1 MIGRLSLVLFLVAC
15 VGCASKPQPT
25 VKIRYDAPPP
35 PDASAQAAPTPP
47 AQPVPAVTKADGDLP
62 ALGAPISTREA
73 MDKAVSW
80 AVEGLTFYEHGELD
94 SARKSFSDA
103 RLILLEADLPDFWKE
118 QGLAAIQT
126 GLPENLRHHD
136 LEAVARELD
145 REDRPD
151 AAELAERAVIETEV
165 RRILRQFGDVNPQQ
179 KNVNILVYEVQRYVQ
194 FYRGKYREF
203 FERSYLRKHKYWPT
217 IQEVLAANKLPG
229 ELGYIAFVESGF
241 QPKAVSRADAHGL
254 WQFIPET
261 GKRYGLLQREDF
273 YDVRKSTQAAAGYL
287 MDLLNIFGTSSFL
300 LATASYNAGEGKIM
314 RCLRDLDSL
323 ENRSFWAIRH
333 CLALETQEYVPKIMA
348 AAVISSNPKRFGFH
362 LPTEEEMRQ
371 RYEIVVVPQITPLS
385 RISEMSGVDVIDIR
399 LANNDLDPNL
409 SYTPGRNFPLYLPV
423 GAGTRFL
430 AAMAAQPP
438 QPEAQIASTTVP
450 DLARE
455 PARTKKS
462 ERSWSEG
469 RTYVVKG
476 GDTLSSIAR
485 RHQLE
490 VKELASLN
498 KIRSPYTL
506 SIGQRLVL
514 PPGKGESAPVVYTVQ
529 DGNSIEDIA
538 SMFAVRD
545 RDIMSWNEL
554 RSSKL
559 KAGQTLHIY
568 PASGYETRTYKVRRG
583 DSLAAI
589 ARRFGVTLDA
599 LLTAN
604 GLSTK
609 KVLRPGQKLVVYVRS
624 NLGSEAR

>member
-15 VGCASKPQPT
+15 VGCASKPQPK
-25 VKIRYDAPPP
+25 VKIRYTD
-35 PDASAQAAPTPP
+35 AAPAAAAATQTPP
-47 AQPVPAVTKADGDLP
+47 APAPAVPAKADGDLP
-62 ALGAPISTREA
+62 AMGAPISTREA

-80 AVEGLTFYEHGELD
+80 VVEGLTFYEHGELD

-136 LEAVARELD
+136 LEAVARELE
-145 REDRPD
+145 RKDRPD

-179 KNVNILVYEVQRYVQ
+179 QQVNVLVYEVQRYVQ

-217 IQEVLAANKLPG
+217 IQEVLKANKLPG

-287 MDLLNIFGTSSFL
+287 MDLLNIFGSPSFL

-314 RCLRDLDSL
+314 RCLRDLDSV

-348 AAVISSNPKRFGFH
+348 AAVISSDPKRFGFY
-362 LPTEEEMRQ
+362 LPTEEEMRK
-371 RYEIVVVPQITPLS
+371 RYEIAIVPQVMTLA
-385 RISEMSGVDVIDIR
+385 RISELSGVDVVDLR

-409 SYTPGRNFPLYLPV
+409 STTPGRNFPLYLPV
-423 GAGTRFL
+423 GAGTRFQTAL
-430 AAMAAQPP
+430 AAQPV
-438 QPEAQIASTTVP
+438 QQEVQIASTTIP
-450 DLARE
+450 ELSPE
-455 PARTKKS
+455 PAREKRS
-462 ERSWSEG
+462 ERSTWSEG

-485 RHQLE
+485 RNELD
-490 VKELASLN
+490 VKELAKLN
-498 KIRSPYTL
+498 KIASPYTL
-506 SIGQRLVL
+506 NIGQRLVL
-514 PPGKGESAPVVYTVQ
+514 PPGKGESEPVVYTVQ

-538 SMFAVRD
+538 TMFAVND

-559 KAGQTLHIY
+559 KEGQTLHIY
-568 PASGYETRTYKVRRG
+568 PSSGFETRTYKVRRG

-609 KVLRPGQKLVVYVRS
+609 KVLRPGQKLVVYVRAGLS
-624 NLGSEAR
+624 AEAR

>member
-15 VGCASKPQPT
+15 MGCASKPQPQ
-25 VKIRYDAPPP
+25 VKIRYDAPLPPDMAAQAPP
-35 PDASAQAAPTPP
+35 PA
-47 AQPVPAVTKADGDLP
+47 VPAAADTAKADGDL
-62 ALGAPISTREA
+62 AAMGAPITTREA

-103 RLILLEADLPDFWKE
+103 RLMLLEADLPDFWKE

-136 LEAVARELD
+136 LEAVSRELAQT
-145 REDRPD
+145 DRPD

-165 RRILRQFGDVNPQQ
+165 RRILRQFGDITPEQR
-179 KNVNILVYEVQRYVQ
+179 NVNILVYEVQRYVQ
-194 FYRGKYREF
+194 FYRGKYRPF

-241 QPKAVSRADAHGL
+241 SPKAVSHADAHGL

-261 GKRYGLLQREDF
+261 GKRYGLVLREDF

-287 MDLLNIFGTSSFL
+287 MDLLNIFGSPSFL
-300 LATASYNAGEGKIM
+300 LAAASYNAGEGKIM

-348 AAVISSNPKRFGFH
+348 AAVISSDPKRFGFY

-371 RYEIVVVPQITPLS
+371 RYEIVVVPQILPLT
-385 RISEMSGVDVIDIR
+385 RLSEMSGVDVVDIR

-409 SYTPGRNFPLYLPV
+409 SSTPGRNFPLYLPV
-423 GAGTRFL
+423 GAGARL
-430 AAMAAQPP
+430 QAALVAQP
-438 QPEAQIASTTVP
+438 QPEVQLASTNV
-450 DLARE
+450 RE
-455 PARTKKS
+455 LGLQPERPAKAKS
-462 ERSWSEG
+462 SWSGG
-469 RTYVVKG
+469 RTYIVKG
-476 GDTLSSIAR
+476 GDTLSSISR
-485 RHQLE
+485 RHGMD
-490 VKELASLN
+490 VKELAKLN

-514 PPGKGESAPVVYTVQ
+514 PGGQGGESPRVVYTVQ
-529 DGNSIEDIA
+529 DGNSLEDIA

-559 KAGQTLHIY
+559 KEGQTLHIY
-568 PASGYETRTYKVRRG
+568 PSREFETRTYKVRRG

-589 ARRFGVTLDA
+589 ARRFGVSLDA

-604 GLSTK
+604 GLSTN
-609 KVLRPGQKLVVYVRS
+609 KVLRPGQKLVVYIRS
-624 NLGSEAR
+624 GLGGTEAR

>member
-15 VGCASKPQPT
+15 MGCASKPQPK

-35 PDASAQAAPTPP
+35 ADVATQTPPPPAAPV
-47 AQPVPAVTKADGDLP
+47 AGVAKADGDL
-62 ALGAPISTREA
+62 AAMGAPITTREA

-103 RLILLEADLPDFWKE
+103 RLMLLEADLPDFWKE
-118 QGLAAIQT
+118 QGLAAIQA

-136 LEAVARELD
+136 LEAVARKLAQT
-145 REDRPD
+145 DRPD
-151 AAELAERAVIETEV
+151 AAELDERAVIETEV
-165 RRILRQFGDVNPQQ
+165 RRILRQFGDLNPEQR
-179 KNVNILVYEVQRYVQ
+179 NVNILVYEVQRYVQ
-194 FYRGKYREF
+194 FYRGKYRPF

-241 QPKAVSRADAHGL
+241 SPKAVSHANAHGL

-261 GKRYGLLQREDF
+261 GKRYGLVQRDDF

-287 MDLLNIFGTSSFL
+287 MDLLNIFGSPSFL

-348 AAVISSNPKRFGFH
+348 AAVISSNPKRFGFY

-371 RYEIVVVPQITPLS
+371 RYEIVVVPQIMPLT
-385 RISEMSGVDVIDIR
+385 RISEMSGVDVIDLR

-409 SYTPGRNFPLYLPV
+409 SSTPGRNFPLYLPV
-423 GAGTRFL
+423 GAGARL
-430 AAMAAQPP
+430 QAALVAQP
-438 QPEAQIASTTVP
+438 QAEALVASTNVRELDLQP
-450 DLARE
+450 DR
-455 PARTKKS
+455 PAKAKS
-462 ERSWSEG
+462 SWSEG
-469 RTYVVKG
+469 RTYIVKG

-485 RHQLE
+485 RHELD
-490 VKELASLN
+490 VKEVAKLN

-514 PPGKGESAPVVYTVQ
+514 PGGKDGESPRVVYTVQ
-529 DGNSIEDIA
+529 DGNSLEDIA

-559 KAGQTLHIY
+559 KEGQTLHIY
-568 PASGYETRTYKVRRG
+568 PSRGFETRTYKVRRG

-589 ARRFGVTLDA
+589 ARRFGVSLDA
-599 LLTAN
+599 LLIAN
-604 GLSTK
+604 GLSTN

-624 NLGSEAR
+624 GLGAEAR

>member
-1 MIGRLSLVLFLVAC
+1 MIGRLSLVLFLVTC
-15 VGCASKPQPT
+15 MGCASKPQPK
-25 VKIRYDAPPP
+25 VKIRHHDAAPP
-35 PDASAQAAPTPP
+35 AAAAAQTPP
-47 AQPVPAVTKADGDLP
+47 TQPVVAATKADGDLP
-62 ALGAPISTREA
+62 AMGAPITTREA
-73 MDKAVSW
+73 MEKAVSW

-118 QGLAAIQT
+118 QGLAALQS

-136 LEAVARELD
+136 LAAVARQIEQA
-145 REDRPD
+145 ERPD

-165 RRILRQFGDVNPQQ
+165 RRILRQFGDLTPQQ
-179 KNVNILVYEVQRYVQ
+179 QYVNVLVYEVQRYVQ
-194 FYRGKYREF
+194 FYRGKYRPF

-241 QPKAVSRADAHGL
+241 SPKAVSRADAHGL

-287 MDLLNIFGTSSFL
+287 MDLLNIFGSPSFL
-300 LATASYNAGEGKIM
+300 LAAASYNAGEGKIM

-348 AAVISSNPKRFGFH
+348 AAVISSDPKRFGFY
-362 LPTEEEMRQ
+362 LPTEEEMRK
-371 RYEIVVVPQITPLS
+371 RYEIVVVPHVMPLA
-385 RISEMSGVDVIDIR
+385 RISEMCGVDVVDLR

-409 SYTPGRNFPLYLPV
+409 VTTPGRNFPLYLPI
-423 GAGTRFL
+423 GAGTRFT
-430 AAMAAQPP
+430 AALSAQP
-438 QPEAQIASTTVP
+438 QPEVLVASTTTVP
-450 DLARE
+450 EITSE
-455 PARTKKS
+455 PAAEKEKKS
-462 ERSWSEG
+462 DRTWSEG

-485 RHQLE
+485 RHELDA
-490 VKELASLN
+490 KELAKLN

-514 PPGKGESAPVVYTVQ
+514 PPGSSESPRIVYTVQ
-529 DGNSIEDIA
+529 DGNSIEEIA
-538 SMFAVRD
+538 DMFSVRD

-559 KAGQTLHIY
+559 KEGQTLHIF
-568 PASGYETRTYKVRRG
+568 PTRGYKARTYKVQRG

-589 ARRFGVTLDA
+589 ARRFGVSIDA

-609 KVLRPGQKLVVYVRS
+609 KVLRPGQKLVVYVP
-624 NLGSEAR
+624 A

>member
-1 MIGRLSLVLFLVAC
+1 MIGRLSLVLFLVTC
-15 VGCASKPQPT
+15 MGCASKPQPK
-25 VKIRYDAPPP
+25 VKIRHHDA
-35 PDASAQAAPTPP
+35 TPP
-47 AQPVPAVTKADGDLP
+47 AAVPAQAPPTQPVVAATKADGDLP
-62 ALGAPISTREA
+62 AMGAPITTREA
-73 MDKAVSW
+73 MEKAVSW

-118 QGLAAIQT
+118 QGLASLQS

-136 LEAVARELD
+136 LAAVARQLEQA
-145 REDRPD
+145 ERPD
-151 AAELAERAVIETEV
+151 ATELAERAVIETEV
-165 RRILRQFGDVNPQQ
+165 RRILRQFGDLTPQQ
-179 KNVNILVYEVQRYVQ
+179 QYVNVLVYEVQRYVQ
-194 FYRGKYREF
+194 FYRGKYRPF

-241 QPKAVSRADAHGL
+241 SPKAVSRADAHGL

-287 MDLLNIFGTSSFL
+287 MDLLNIFGSPSFL
-300 LATASYNAGEGKIM
+300 LAAASYNAGEGKIM

-348 AAVISSNPKRFGFH
+348 AAVISSDPKRFGFY
-362 LPTEEEMRQ
+362 LPTEEEMQ
-371 RYEIVVVPQITPLS
+371 KRYEIVVVPQVMPLA
-385 RISEMSGVDVIDIR
+385 RISEMSGVDVVDLR

-409 SYTPGRNFPLYLPV
+409 VTTPGRNFPLYLPI
-423 GAGTRFL
+423 GAGTRF
-430 AAMAAQPP
+430 MAALSAQP
-438 QPEAQIASTTVP
+438 QPEILVASTTTLP
-450 DLARE
+450 EIAPE
-455 PARTKKS
+455 PAAEKKKS
-462 ERSWSEG
+462 DRTWSEG

-485 RHQLE
+485 RHELE
-490 VKELASLN
+490 AKELAKLN

-514 PPGKGESAPVVYTVQ
+514 PPGSGESPRIVYTVQ
-529 DGNSIEDIA
+529 DGNSIEEIA
-538 SMFAVRD
+538 DMFSVRD

-559 KAGQTLHIY
+559 KEGQTLHIF
-568 PASGYETRTYKVRRG
+568 PSRGYKARTYKVQRG

-589 ARRFGVTLDA
+589 ARRFGVSLDA

-609 KVLRPGQKLVVYVRS
+609 KVLRPGQKLVVYVP
-624 NLGSEAR
+624 A

>member
-15 VGCASKPQPT
+15 VGCASKPQPK
-25 VKIRYDAPPP
+25 VKIRYTDAAPAAAAATQTPPP
-35 PDASAQAAPTPP
+35 PAP
-47 AQPVPAVTKADGDLP
+47 AVPAKADGDLP
-62 ALGAPISTREA
+62 AMGAPISTREA

-80 AVEGLTFYEHGELD
+80 VVEGLTFYEHGELD

-136 LEAVARELD
+136 LEAVARELE
-145 REDRPD
+145 RKDRPD

-179 KNVNILVYEVQRYVQ
+179 QQVNVLVYEVQRYVQ

-217 IQEVLAANKLPG
+217 IQEVLKANKLPG

-287 MDLLNIFGTSSFL
+287 MDLLNIFGSPSFL

-314 RCLRDLDSL
+314 RCLRDLDSV

-348 AAVISSNPKRFGFH
+348 AAVISSDPKRFGFY
-362 LPTEEEMRQ
+362 LPTEEEMRK
-371 RYEIVVVPQITPLS
+371 RYEIAIVPQVMTLA
-385 RISEMSGVDVIDIR
+385 RISELSGVDVVDLR

-409 SYTPGRNFPLYLPV
+409 STTPGRNFPLYLPV
-423 GAGTRFL
+423 GAGTRFQTAL
-430 AAMAAQPP
+430 AAQPV
-438 QPEAQIASTTVP
+438 QQEVQIASTTIP
-450 DLARE
+450 ELSPE
-455 PARTKKS
+455 PAREKRS
-462 ERSWSEG
+462 ERSTWSEG

-485 RHQLE
+485 RNELD
-490 VKELASLN
+490 VKELAKLN
-498 KIRSPYTL
+498 KIASPYTL
-506 SIGQRLVL
+506 NIGQRLVL
-514 PPGKGESAPVVYTVQ
+514 PPGKGESEPVVYTVQ

-538 SMFAVRD
+538 TMFAVND

-559 KAGQTLHIY
+559 KEGQTLHIY
-568 PASGYETRTYKVRRG
+568 PSSGFETRTYKVRRG

-609 KVLRPGQKLVVYVRS
+609 KVLRPGQKLVVYVRAGLS
-624 NLGSEAR
+624 AEAR